1 MSVTEII
8 PVFLLL
14 FIYTTPTRSSQTA
27 RGNRSYRRAY
37 LAVSGADGPEAEV
50 LDGLD
55 GPTALK
61 HTSLL

>member
-1 MSVTEII
+1 MRTDAADSRMY
-8 PVFLLL
+8 LR
-14 FIYTTPTRSSQTA
+14 TTPTRSSQTV

-37 LAVSGADGPEAEV
+37 LAASNADGPEAEV

>member
-1 MSVTEII
+1 MYLNVCSGA
-8 PVFLLL
+8 LLPR
-14 FIYTTPTRSSQTA
+14 ISSQMA

-37 LAVSGADGPEAEV
+37 LAISYADGPEAEV